1 MGTRRP
7 GDQSIYDQHVIR
19 EAMDFHNW
27 IDSETSKAGLDQH
40 QHSFTR
46 GTLFVLLTHAYAP
59 SDNTG
64 TTIVV
69 TG

>member
-1 MGTRRP
+1 
-7 GDQSIYDQHVIR
+7 
-19 EAMDFHNW
+19 MDFHNW